1 MSKNIW
7 QPKNVIEALWPIQL
21 LSWLFSLGIIH
32 YPINQSRIGLIQV
45 CVAIELMERRFKK
58 VNQILLN
65 ILDRKK
71 NGHHEWSE
79 VPMIMT
85 DVNNPSRI
93 SSTSRI
99 HAIDIMR
106 ITKQIHLELCCL
118 CNEISRIFGIQIAT
132 GLASSFII
140 VTLLTFTLYIIMV
153 NSSSNKTEK
162 ISSAII
168 LILWLVGN
176 YLKIFHINKI
186 SANTITEWKKTGG
199 IIHELEIA
207 CKDNEYRDDVRQF
220 SLQILQNPL
229 SFNACG
235 LVTLGY
241 NLVHGRFKK
250 INKLLLDCVEEKKS
264 GEKMNR
270 KWPPAQL
277 FFNVSGKFHGHIPTS
292 QDSTNDILRIA
303 KRLHLELCGL
313 CGEFSKIYGIQIAI
327 ILAESI
333 VSVVGFIFSFYTI
346 MAISKMNTEA
356 KIFRVI
362 FLIIRL
368 SSIYLSVCVANI
380 SSANTIMEW
389 EKTGRILHEL
399 EIVSNNKEHRR
410 QICQFSLQ
418 IIQNPLSFTAC
429 GLISLG
435 YDFLHGFVGSVTTY
449 AIILIQM
456 YHAPQ
461 K

>member
-1 MSKNIW
+1 MWIW
-7 QPKNVIEALWPIQL
+7 KDRTRIIKFKAKKIDETLEKLNVPVDYRTIFFYSIKL
-21 LSWLFSLGIIH
+21 LVIW
-32 YPINQSRIGLIQV
+32 
-45 CVAIELMERRFKK
+45 
-58 VNQILLN
+58 
-65 ILDRKK
+65 
-71 NGHHEWSE
+71 
-79 VPMIMT
+79 
-85 DVNNPSRI
+85 
-93 SSTSRI
+93 
-99 HAIDIMR
+99 
-106 ITKQIHLELCCL
+106 
-118 CNEISRIFGIQIAT
+118 IFM
-132 GLASSFII
+132 II
-140 VTLLTFTLYIIMV
+140 VT
-153 NSSSNKTEK
+153 SSMN
-162 ISSAII
+162 I
-168 LILWLVGN
+168 
-176 YLKIFHINKI
+176 YLFC
-186 SANTITEWKKTGG
+186 T
-199 IIHELEIA
+199 
-207 CKDNEYRDDVRQF
+207 
-220 SLQILQNPL
+220 
-229 SFNACG
+229 G
-235 LVTLGY
+235 LVFMEE
-241 NLVHGRFKK
+241 RFKK

-356 KIFRVI
+356 KIFR
-362 FLIIRL
+362 
-368 SSIYLSVCVANI
+368 
-380 SSANTIMEW
+380 W